1 MCMCVQLNLI
11 FNSGMKDNYVT
22 QMLEQGINIET
33 MCPTYILEISNTNY
47 LIIEVFLGAWVKFE
61 TAIENHVG

>member
-1 MCMCVQLNLI
+1 
-11 FNSGMKDNYVT
+11 MKDNYVT

-33 MCPTYILEISNTNY
+33 MCPTYILEISNTNH